1 VKNLKLL
8 KLLSIF
14 LMTIVAMSVSVFV
27 IPISPVQA
35 AVPRQPLFASVVHQT
50 NELTPYGAVGAT
62 KIDPQSQINASYWTT
77 FLGGTAVGYSLGL
90 DGRGNI
96 YVTGYS
102 DYSWGNPVQPFS
114 GSRDTFVAE
123 VDNSGNLIWNTFLKA
138 DYGMGITVDSNG
150 NIYVTGLSD
159 TSWGNPLR
167 AFSGGTTGDSY
178 VAKLDNNGNL
188 LWNTFLG
195 PSAYFVSSGITI
207 DGNGNIF
214 VTGTSTNSWGN
225 PVRAFAGGAWDAFA
239 AKLNSS
245 GNLIWNSFLGGSD
258 ADEGHDI
265 AVDDNGN
272 VYVAGSS
279 WSTWGSPL
287 QAYVGDGD
295 AFASKLD
302 GNGNLIWNT
311 FLGGVGADAGSGIA
325 VDKSGNVYVDGS
337 SSGTW
342 GNPVR
347 AYTAGVDT
355 FAAKLNNNGNLTWN
369 TFLGGSGDD
378 PGWGITVDNSENVYV
393 AGRSSSS
400 WGSTLRAY
408 TASTDGFAAK
418 INSNGQLIWNTFLG
432 GSGDDFCSR
441 IIVDG
446 NGNLYT
452 TGYSTTSW
460 GSPVRAFGHF
470 DAFVAKL
477 DSSGGLITTPATTSL
492 PNTTTPIT
500 VTTTS
505 AATTAL
511 SQVAPPPPSYVSPS
525 NDASVSSIP
534 TLSWRSN
541 GGTSYTFSVILSF
554 NNQNVQQ
561 SPWITGTSW
570 QPSGPLEPGWYAWHV
585 LACNQSGVTSD
596 ASSAW
601 MSNGVS
607 TYGDSFWEYFTYA
620 PATTNLS
627 TTATTTTTTT
637 TSSSQI
643 APPPPSYVSPSND
656 ASVSSIPT
664 LSWRSNGGTSY
675 TFSVILS
682 NGSQNVQQSPWITGT
697 SWQVSGPLAP
707 GGYAWHVLARNQAGV
722 TSDASSSW
730 SNGVS
735 SYGDG
740 WWESFTYAPVTTNTP
755 STTKTTTTTRTTTT
769 TTSAPLNWTVS
780 LSVSNTHPQANQS
793 ITLTATTNH
802 DVGPTQ
808 WGLYIFDTTTN
819 ALVAKFPSG
828 TSGSSSPLS
837 YAGET
842 HNFVARIG
850 YFDGSQT
857 QITSNTVSV
866 TWANNASSVATVLK
880 LLDYS
885 FSRPDP
891 AYIKSMGY
899 KGVLRYLAP
908 LPNSKVLT
916 ADECKALHNAGLV
929 IGLVWESSASR
940 ANDGKAAGV
949 QDAQAALAQANS
961 LGVPSNIPIYFAI
974 DWDATEAQQ
983 TNINAYFDGIH
994 SVFGSRKV
1002 GAYGGY
1008 YVIKRLFDASKIN
1021 YGWQTYAWSG
1031 GQWDSRA
1038 QIRQTLNG
1046 QWSGQVDFD
1055 ETTTSDWGGW

>member
-1 VKNLKLL
+1 MNNIKILKP
-8 KLLSIF
+8 LSVF
-14 LMTIVAMSVSVFV
+14 LVTVVALSMSVLIS
-27 IPISPVQA
+27 PISHVQA
-35 AVPRQPLFASVVHQT
+35 AVSRQPLFASVAHQT
-50 NELTPYGAVGAT
+50 NELIPYSTVGAT
-62 KIDPQSQINASYWTT
+62 KNDPQSQINASYWTT
-77 FLGGTAVGYSLGL
+77 FLGGTAVGYSLAL
-90 DGRGNI
+90 DGSGNI

-159 TSWGNPLR
+159 SSWGNPLR

-178 VAKLDNNGNL
+178 VAKLNNNGNL

-258 ADEGHDI
+258 SDEGHDI
-265 AVDDNGN
+265 IVDDNGN
-272 VYVAGSS
+272 VYIAGSS
-279 WSTWGSPL
+279 WSTWGSRL
-287 QAYVGDGD
+287 QAYTGDGD

-325 VDKSGNVYVDGS
+325 VDESGNVYVDGS

-347 AYTAGVDT
+347 AYTAGIDT
-355 FAAKLNNNGNLTWN
+355 FAAKLNNNGNLAWN

-378 PGWGITVDNSENVYV
+378 PGWGITVDNNENVYV
-393 AGRSSSS
+393 AGNSSSS
-400 WGSTLRAY
+400 WGSPLRAY

-418 INSNGQLIWNTFLG
+418 INNNGQLIWNTFLG
-432 GSGDDFCSR
+432 GNGDDFCSR

-452 TGYSTTSW
+452 TGYSTSSW
-460 GSPVRAFGHF
+460 GSPVRAFGYY

-477 DSSGGLITTPATTSL
+477 DSSGGLTPPPVTTSFPATA
-492 PNTTTPIT
+492 TTTTTIT
-500 VTTTS
+500 APTYTTS
-505 AATTAL
+505 S
-511 SQVAPPPPSYVSPS
+511 SQVAPPPPSYVNPS
-525 NDASVSSIP
+525 NYATVSTIP

-541 GGTSYTFSVILSF
+541 GGTSYTYSVCLSTYLIDGNP
-554 NNQNVQQ
+554 NNIN
-561 SPWITGTSW
+561 SSWSSETSW
-570 QPSGPLEPGWYAWHV
+570 QPPATLVPGTYAWHV
-585 LACNQSGVTSD
+585 LARNQSGVTSD
-596 ASSAW
+596 ASSLW
-601 MSNGVS
+601 NNGVS
-607 TYGDSFWEYFTYA
+607 SYGDGWWEYFTYA
-620 PATTNLS
+620 PVTTSSATVTATTAT
-627 TTATTTTTTT
+627 TTATTTTAA
-637 TSSSQI
+637 SQA
-643 APPPPSYVSPSND
+643 APPPPSYVSPSNY
-656 ASVSSIPT
+656 ATVSTIPT

-697 SWQVSGPLAP
+697 SWQVSAPLAP

-722 TSDASSSW
+722 TSDASSLW

-740 WWESFTYAPVTTNTP
+740 WWEYFTYAPVTTNIP
-755 STTKTTTTTRTTTT
+755 STTKTTTTTRTTTTT

-780 LSVSNTHPQANQS
+780 LSVSNAHPQANQS

-808 WGLYIFDTTTN
+808 WGLYIIDTTN
-819 ALVAKFPSG
+819 GKQSNFESG
-828 TSGSSSPLS
+828 TSGSWTPP
-837 YAGET
+837 YTGGT

-850 YFDGSQT
+850 MFDGSQI
-857 QITSNTVSV
+857 QDTSNTISV
-866 TWANNASSVATVLK
+866 TWANPNLNTLSVTQNNLNILKGFPTQAFANAPSWDTSYCK
-880 LLDYS
+880 LLWTYGRTLDVPNSSTNLYLFNNKYTQTKDGNGYYPGQCVSAVKALSHNSLTTSSWIKGKHVMDGGVAPGTIIATFFANNNTQFDPSGNSHVAIFKDYVS
-885 FSRPDP
+885 NGFEVWDQNWDDTGTS
-891 AYIKSMGY
+891 
-899 KGVLRYLAP
+899 GVLGTHVI
-908 LPNSKVLT
+908 KVT
-916 ADECKALHNAGLV
+916 SSNGTTNA
-929 IGLVWESSASR
+929 
-940 ANDGKAAGV
+940 N
-949 QDAQAALAQANS
+949 N
-961 LGVPSNIPIYFAI
+961 
-974 DWDATEAQQ
+974 
-983 TNINAYFDGIH
+983 
-994 SVFGSRKV
+994 
-1002 GAYGGY
+1002 Y
-1008 YVIKRLFDASKIN
+1008 YVV
-1021 YGWQTYAWSG
+1021 
-1031 GQWDSRA
+1031 
-1038 QIRQTLNG
+1038 
-1046 QWSGQVDFD
+1046 QVNQ
-1055 ETTTSDWGGW
+1055 